1 MILDPEQY
9 EGLAGFRYALRRF
22 LAASEAISRRAGV
35 TQQQYQAML
44 ALRTGPSGAMTVKAL
59 SEQLLLTHHAA
70 VQQVNR
76 LAKAG
81 LVERAPSP
89 TDRRSVLLNLTA
101 TGVGLIDRLAAE
113 HLEEMLRQ
121 EPLLA
126 KSLPSTSATWRL
138 CEDAGRTCASAGISC
153 RCNAGVAIASS
164 ATAVTSATR
173 PGRRITP

>member
-1 MILDPEQY
+1 MILNPEQY

-22 LAASEAISRRAGV
+22 LAASEALSRRAGV

-44 ALRTGPSGAMTVKAL
+44 VLRTGPSDAMTVKAL

-81 LVERAPSP
+81 LVERTASS
-89 TDRRSVLLNLTA
+89 TDRRSVLLSLTA
-101 TGVGLIDRLAAE
+101 AGVGLIDTLAAE

-126 KSLPSTSATWRL
+126 KSLRKLRSMGA
-138 CEDAGRTCASAGISC
+138 DKGV
-153 RCNAGVAIASS
+153 NADRS
-164 ATAVTSATR
+164 
-173 PGRRITP
+173 